1 MGAGEWRTGLDWT
14 GGLRRMTA
22 ETDYERVN
30 EYAPRHKP
38 PPPSP
43 SLAGI
48 GGAGAVSG
56 QPHRGR
62 PGDGM
67 GSPGADEQ
75 DRGMSN
81 ASSARRERYRQAARD
96 AGFLL
101 RLWPILLLAF
111 LAVVPLIALGVGT
124 AVIGVGVPVLVL
136 GLSVSSHF
144 AEIGRRAV
152 AGVDSSEYIPG
163 HYRRPEAG
171 ARGVRALLAP
181 LRDPQRWADL
191 TWVVVG
197 FVVSLATW
205 ALAVAWI
212 VVSLAAP
219 FSPFVE
225 TIVQDALGDERANNL
240 AELLGLEPDLLWATL
255 IDMAVCVLFALTC
268 PFVLRALVR
277 AEQDFTRALLCRS
290 GEVARLEASRAAVRR
305 AEADARSRLERDIH
319 DGPQQRLVRLGM
331 DLARAKRQTSRDPRA
346 AETILDGA
354 IAQTRETLDEL
365 RGLSRGIAPPV
376 LVDRGLGAA
385 LAEIA
390 VRSGVP
396 VAVDADVPRLSE
408 HVEQAAYFVASEALA
423 NLNKHSG
430 ARAAELGAVVE
441 DGALRLWVVDDGAGG
456 ASVDKG
462 HGLAG
467 LVHRLDGV
475 DGRLSVVSPA
485 GGPTRVEAVIPCGS

>member
-1 MGAGEWRTGLDWT
+1 MWPL
-14 GGLRRMTA
+14 
-22 ETDYERVN
+22 YK
-30 EYAPRHKP
+30 PRLP
-38 PPPSP
+38 
-43 SLAGI
+43 LVGT
-48 GGAGAVSG
+48 GAVSG
-56 QPHRGR
+56 RPHHRR
-62 PGDGM
+62 PGGGM
-67 GSPGADEQ
+67 GPPGADEQ

-81 ASSARRERYRQAARD
+81 ASSVRRGRYRQAARD
-96 AGFLL
+96 AAFLL

-111 LAVVPLIALGVGT
+111 LVVVPLIALGTGT
-124 AVIGVGVPVLVL
+124 AVLGVGVPVLVL
-136 GLSVSSHF
+136 GLSVSSRF

-152 AGVDSSEYIPG
+152 ADVDSSEYVPG
-163 HYRRPEAG
+163 HYRRPGAG
-171 ARGVRALLAP
+171 EPGVRPLLAP
-181 LRDPQRWADL
+181 LHDPQRWADL

-205 ALAVAWI
+205 TLAVVWI
-212 VVSLAAP
+212 AVPLAAP
-219 FSPFVE
+219 LSPFVE
-225 TIVQDALGDERANNL
+225 AIVQAALGDEQTTNL
-240 AELLGLEPDLLWATL
+240 AELLGLEPDLLWMTL
-255 IDMAVCVLFALTC
+255 FDVAVCVLFALTC

-277 AEQDFTRALLCRS
+277 AQQAFTRALLCRS

-475 DGRLSVVSPA
+475 DGRLSVASPA

>member
-1 MGAGEWRTGLDWT
+1 MWPL
-14 GGLRRMTA
+14 
-22 ETDYERVN
+22 YK
-30 EYAPRHKP
+30 PRLP
-38 PPPSP
+38 
-43 SLAGI
+43 LVGT
-48 GGAGAVSG
+48 GAVSG
-56 QPHRGR
+56 RPHHRR
-62 PGDGM
+62 PGGGM
-67 GSPGADEQ
+67 GPPGADEQ

-81 ASSARRERYRQAARD
+81 ASSVRRGRYRQAVRD
-96 AGFLL
+96 AAFLL

-111 LAVVPLIALGVGT
+111 LVVVPLIALGAGT
-124 AVIGVGVPVLVL
+124 AVLGVGVPVLVL
-136 GLSVSSHF
+136 GLSVSSRF

-152 AGVDSSEYIPG
+152 ADVDSSEYVPG
-163 HYRRPEAG
+163 HYRRPGAG
-171 ARGVRALLAP
+171 EPGVRPLLAP
-181 LRDPQRWADL
+181 LHDPQRWADL

-205 ALAVAWI
+205 TLAVVWI
-212 VVSLAAP
+212 AVPLAAP
-219 FSPFVE
+219 LSPFVE
-225 TIVQDALGDERANNL
+225 AIVQAALGDEQTTNL
-240 AELLGLEPDLLWATL
+240 AELLGLEPDLLWMTL
-255 IDMAVCVLFALTC
+255 FDVAVCVLFALTC

-277 AEQDFTRALLCRS
+277 AQQAFTRALLCRS

-331 DLARAKRQTSRDPRA
+331 DLARAKRQASRDPRA

-365 RGLSRGIAPPV
+365 RSLSRGIAPPV
-376 LVDRGLGAA
+376 LVDRGLAAA
-385 LAEIA
+385 LAEVA
-390 VRSGVP
+390 ARSGVP
-396 VAVDADVPRLSE
+396 VAVAADVPRLSE

-441 DGALRLWVVDDGAGG
+441 DGALRLWVVDDGVGG

-475 DGRLSVVSPA
+475 DGRLSVASPA